1 MIATTKYEMPYFQRV
16 KVQKTKLCVSIDF
29 LKFLMN
35 WMMRNTTIYSRH
47 IFIIR
52 GVQEDMQILGSIQ
65 KRTQKRMYMMYVQ
78 LLML

>member
-1 MIATTKYEMPYFQRV
+1 MIATTKYKMPYFQRV